1 MASGKRVREQWAE
14 FIAKQPQGVELPPPR
29 IVPRVSAS
37 DIANRALRELGRDPT
52 FLDPGVPTLNALLAE
67 KGLVSQIDLSK
78 RGRHGERTTI
88 VDGIKFRS
96 KLEADRYR
104 ELKLLRAGG
113 QVKWFL
119 RQVPFDVSVGVV
131 YRLDFLVCWNRS
143 GIADEVLTYEE
154 TKGHLTDASRI
165 KIGVVQER
173 YGITINILR
182 RADVSR

>member
-1 MASGKRVREQWAE
+1 MAGGKSQIRQQWAD
-14 FIAKQPQGVELPPPR
+14 FIAKQPQGVQLPPPVVKPR
-29 IVPRVSAS
+29 IKTNAQIVN
-37 DIANRALRELGRDPT
+37 D
-52 FLDPGVPTLNALLAE
+52 ALLRVGDGVQIPKLPVEAPRPA
-67 KGLVSQIDLSK
+67 SQIDTAK

-113 QVKWFL
+113 HVKWFL
-119 RQVPFDVSVGVV
+119 RQVPFDVSVSVV

-173 YGITINILR
+173 YAIKINILR

>member
-1 MASGKRVREQWAE
+1 MASGEKRKSEREQWAD
-14 FIAKQPQGVELPPPR
+14 FIAKQPQGVQLPPPR
-29 IVPRVSAS
+29 IVPRAETHLQRVDRINREAGELEARTGLP
-37 DIANRALRELGRDPT
+37 IA
-52 FLDPGVPTLNALLAE
+52 
-67 KGLVSQIDLSK
+67 SQIDTTK

-104 ELKLLRAGG
+104 ELKLLKLAGK
-113 QVKWFL
+113 VKWFL

-131 YRLDFLVCWNRS
+131 YRLDFLVCWNLS
-143 GIADEVLTYEE
+143 GTPDEVLGYEE
-154 TKGHLTDASRI
+154 TKGHLTDKARI

-173 YGITINILR
+173 YAIKITILR

>member
-1 MASGKRVREQWAE
+1 MASSKSIREQWEARILTHVRETKRRQAE
-14 FIAKQPQGVELPPPR
+14 HRPSSAE
-29 IVPRVSAS
+29 IV
-37 DIANRALRELGRDPT
+37 NQALRKIGQVLPGEPIPVLPT
-52 FLDPGVPTLNALLAE
+52 A
-67 KGLVSQIDLSK
+67 SQIDTAK

-104 ELKLLRAGG
+104 ELKNLRRAGE
-113 QVKWFL
+113 VKWFL
-119 RQVPFDVSVGVV
+119 RQVPFDVSVSVV

-143 GIADEVLTYEE
+143 GIADETLTYEE

-173 YGITINILR
+173 YAIKIKILR

>member
-1 MASGKRVREQWAE
+1 MAGGKSRIREQWAD
-14 FIAKQPQGVELPPPR
+14 FIAKQPKGVELGPP
-29 IVPRVSAS
+29 IVKPRVSTAQIVN
-37 DIANRALRELGRDPT
+37 D
-52 FLDPGVPTLNALLAE
+52 ALLKIGAVDTAPA
-67 KGLVSQIDLSK
+67 LPTASQIDTTK

-104 ELKLLRAGG
+104 ELKNLRRAGE
-113 QVKWFL
+113 VKWFL

-143 GIADEVLTYEE
+143 GTADEVLTYEE

-173 YGITINILR
+173 YAIKINILR
-182 RADVSR
+182 RADVSRG